1 MRLKNREILPG
12 CYYRHFKGNIYQVIG
27 VAIHTETEEEMV
39 VYRAQYG
46 EQGLFVRPYSMFAE
60 EVDQLIRCLRKKLI
74 IKSIRRP
81 LRNIDLS

>member
-12 CYYRHFKGNIYQVIG
+12 CYYRHFKGNIYQVVG

-46 EQGLFVRPYSMFAE
+46 EQGYLSG
-60 EVDQLIRCLRKKLI
+60 LIRCLRKKLI

>member
-1 MRLKNREILPG
+1 MRLKNREIVPG

-60 EVDQLIRCLRKKLI
+60 EVDHQKYPEATQKYRFELVK
-74 IKSIRRP
+74 
-81 LRNIDLS
+81 

>member
-12 CYYRHFKGNIYQVIG
+12 CYYRHFKGNIYQVVG
-27 VAIHTETEEEMV
+27 VAIHTEEEMV

-60 EVDQLIRCLRKKLI
+60 EVDHQKYPEATQKYRFELVK
-74 IKSIRRP
+74 
-81 LRNIDLS
+81 

>member
-12 CYYRHFKGNIYQVIG
+12 CYYRHFKGNIYQVVG

-46 EQGLFVRPYSMFAE
+46 EQGLFARPYSMFAE
-60 EVDQLIRCLRKKLI
+60 EVDHQKYPEATQKYRFELVK
-74 IKSIRRP
+74 
-81 LRNIDLS
+81 

>member
-12 CYYRHFKGNIYQVIG
+12 CYYRHFKGNIYQVVG
-27 VAIHTETEEEMV
+27 VAIHTETAVEMV

-60 EVDQLIRCLRKKLI
+60 EVDHQKYPEATQKYRFELVK
-74 IKSIRRP
+74 
-81 LRNIDLS
+81 

>member
-12 CYYRHFKGNIYQVIG
+12 CYYRHFKGNIYQVVG
-27 VAIHTETEEEMV
+27 VAIHTETEEEML

-60 EVDQLIRCLRKKLI
+60 EVDHQKYPEATQKYRFELVK
-74 IKSIRRP
+74 
-81 LRNIDLS
+81 

>member
-12 CYYRHFKGNIYQVIG
+12 CYYRHFKGNIYQVFG

-60 EVDQLIRCLRKKLI
+60 EVDHQKYPEATQKYRFELVK
-74 IKSIRRP
+74 
-81 LRNIDLS
+81 

>member
-12 CYYRHFKGNIYQVIG
+12 CYYRHFKGNIYQVVG

-60 EVDQLIRCLRKKLI
+60 EVDHQKYPEATQKYRFELVK
-74 IKSIRRP
+74 
-81 LRNIDLS
+81 